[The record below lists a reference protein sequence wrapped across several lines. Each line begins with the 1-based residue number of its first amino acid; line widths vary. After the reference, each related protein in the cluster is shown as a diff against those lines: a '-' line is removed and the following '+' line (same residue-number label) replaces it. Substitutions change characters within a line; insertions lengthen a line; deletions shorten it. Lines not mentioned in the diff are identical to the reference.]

1 MSPLAWIV
9 LGGVLMRVI
18 ALIGSLTLLL
28 PDRIL
33 SRILLPL
40 VAFSAGS
47 LIGGALFHM
56 LPASIEQLD
65 DPLLASILVV
75 AGFALFFV
83 LEHYLHWHQC
93 HLPDHQHEHHHK
105 PLVSLIVIGDGL
117 HNFIGGLAIGG
128 TFLID
133 TRLGIAS
140 WLAAAAH
147 EIPQELGDFG
157 VLVHGGLSKRKAL
170 LVNVLTASTFL
181 VGGLV
186 TYVMAQSIDV
196 AWLVAFAAGNFLYIG
211 ASDLVPEVHKKIDD
225 ATGFNLL
232 IAFFSGLGLLLLVR
246 LVLPH

>member
-9 LGGVLMRVI
+9 LSGVLMSVI

-28 PDRIL
+28 PERIL

-56 LPASIEQLD
+56 LPASIEQLG
-65 DPLLASILVV
+65 DPLFASILAV
-75 AGFALFFV
+75 AGFTLFFV
-83 LEHYLHWHQC
+83 LEHFLHWHQC
-93 HLPDHQHEHHHK
+93 HLPEHQHQHHHK
-105 PLVSLIVIGDGL
+105 PLVTLIVLGDGL

-133 TRLGIAS
+133 VRLGIAS

-170 LVNVLTASTFL
+170 LVNFLSASTFL

-186 TYVMAQSIDV
+186 TYVLSTSIDV

-225 ATGFNLL
+225 ATGFKLVL
-232 IAFFSGLGLLLLVR
+232 AFLAGLGMLLFVR
-246 LVLPH
+246 LALPH